1 MMQTHLS
8 VAANKPDANTCILRA
23 ARWAAALAL
32 TLILLAAPGLAKR
45 ALAQSGI
52 TSPAPG
58 SAISGDVPVMGTAV
72 IDPFQKYELHYKL
85 EPSGNDAFVYF
96 DGSTSPVTNGQLGI
110 WRAAG
115 LPAGTYSLRLRVVKQ
130 DGNYAEFF
138 SPSIT
143 LGTAAAAAVSATPT
157 LTPTLTTPTPTFTPA
172 PSATPNVGAVQQ
184 PQLDQPATPTPAVV
198 AAAPVDPAAAQ
209 TPDPAAAAQA
219 GDLAAGQASGATTAD
234 TAIVDPE
241 ASTSATRELG
251 SALSLDRLRGE
262 FWRGIRL
269 SAAVF
274 LVAVA
279 LYAGKRTFDWARRRY
294 G

>member
-1 MMQTHLS
+1 MLT
-8 VAANKPDANTCILRA
+8 APWF
-23 ARWAAALAL
+23 ARPAW
-32 TLILLAAPGLAKR
+32 
-45 ALAQSGI
+45 AQSGI

-58 SAISGDVPVMGTAV
+58 STLTGDVPIIGTAV

-96 DGSTSPVTNGQLGI
+96 DGSTSSVTNGQLGI
-110 WRAAG
+110 WRAAA

-138 SPSIT
+138 APNLTVNSGP
-143 LGTAAAAAVSATPT
+143 APTPT
-157 LTPTLTTPTPTFTPA
+157 PSTPTETPTPSTPTPTFTPA

-184 PQLDQPATPTPAVV
+184 PQLDQAATPTPAVV
-198 AAAPVDPAAAQ
+198 AAAPSDPNAAA
-209 TPDPAAAAQA
+209 PVGEAAAPVVQP
-219 GDLAAGQASGATTAD
+219 GDLAAGQASAAAGVVVAEPAT
-234 TAIVDPE
+234 
-241 ASTSATRELG
+241 ASSATRELG
-251 SALSLDRLRGE
+251 QALSLDRLRSA
-262 FWRGIRL
+262 FYRGVRI

-274 LVAVA
+274 LAAIA